1 MIWYSRAKKKK
12 KESNSIMVK
21 YGFPNGQED
30 EDEPVQN

>member
-12 KESNSIMVK
+12 ESNSMVK